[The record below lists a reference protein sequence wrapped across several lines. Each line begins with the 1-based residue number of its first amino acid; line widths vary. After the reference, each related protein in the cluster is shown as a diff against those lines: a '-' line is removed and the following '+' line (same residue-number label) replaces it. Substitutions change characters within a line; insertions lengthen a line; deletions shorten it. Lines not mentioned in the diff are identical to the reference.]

1 MFGNRSRG
9 IARFFTAFA
18 VLTAIWSADGAAI
31 EEPTISLISYDGV
44 RPAPLAADDPLLDSV
59 GVLFVPPHMYAQRA
73 PTTEGYA
80 TAFLVSECHAL
91 AGVAAV
97 SALPVT
103 MRGTGGSTVE
113 LPDLRFGIGLKPGS
127 DPGALTE
134 DSFRASW
141 PVTAQKLVPDE
152 VNQRLF
158 ELSPWWLLRLE
169 GCEPGAEG
177 NGKAIAFDPVTS
189 LELQEAGLPRE
200 ARHVGA
206 LMTEELRL
214 MEVPCQILGQMRHSS
229 WESTCSSWLG
239 MMGGP
244 VVAFDE
250 DKMTWIAVGFVP
262 VGNFALVLD
271 PAGIMASGK
280 QTFEIYSVDE
290 KNPRYFDYTTNIAPM
305 AQVWPWIIDTIER
318 DKPGLVDP
326 ARTGVAEL
334 ETDLQK
340 SLLFQMQQRPKS
352 AWSAFDYT
360 RFGLGV
366 EAMGYKSDAAEF
378 FKSAIAADPSYLPA
392 AFRLSRLINALGP
405 AGISDQELEIVRS
418 ALGEAVAKYPEDPQL
433 ILQRIQ
439 VESKMALHKEIL
451 ADSEKYMAVESR
463 FRGSAWL
470 SAEQGW
476 AFLALGEM
484 DDAESAFAKATDLDA
499 AYVDAIRGLA
509 SVKLQRGAVD
519 DGLRLARKAMRTDPN
534 DPSARTIL
542 ALALARSGN
551 IDGAITVLQDAAEK
565 FTRSPMP
572 YAYLAVLRGYQRARA
587 GDVSDGAL
595 LSAEEV
601 SGTDEALWPRQMV
614 DVFAGL
620 RSVESIGEFNYSA
633 YTPDWRRSIDIGRL
647 VFAAAFDLS
656 QGRTIDY
663 AALEQNLLKYR
674 DQNFVHL
681 APLLKEWAE
690 IVVARRQ

>member
-1 MFGNRSRG
+1 LTTIWQASAG
-9 IARFFTAFA
+9 AF
-18 VLTAIWSADGAAI
+18 
-31 EEPTISLISYDGV
+31 EEQPSVSLISYDGV
-44 RPAPLAADDPLLDSV
+44 RPAPLAANDPLLDSV
-59 GVLFVPPHMYAQRA
+59 GFLFVPPRLYAQRA

-103 MRGTGGSTVE
+103 MHSTGGSKVE

-141 PVTAQKLVPDE
+141 PVTAEALVPDE
-152 VNQRLF
+152 ANQRLF

-169 GCEPGAEG
+169 GCEPGAKG

-189 LELQEAGLPRE
+189 LELQEAGLPRK
-200 ARHVGA
+200 ARHIGA
-206 LMTEELRL
+206 LMTEELAL
-214 MEVPCQILGQMRHSS
+214 AEIPCQIFGQMRHSS

-244 VVAFDE
+244 VVVFDP
-250 DKMTWIAVGFVP
+250 DSKAWVAVGFVP
-262 VGNFALVLD
+262 VGNFGLVLD
-271 PAGIMASGK
+271 PAGSIASGK
-280 QTFEIYSVDE
+280 HAFDIYSVDE
-290 KNPRYFDYTTNIAPM
+290 KNPRYFDYTTNVVPM
-305 AQVWPWIIDTIER
+305 AQVWPWIVDSIEMDR
-318 DKPGLVDP
+318 PGLVDP

-334 ETDLQK
+334 ESGLQK
-340 SLLFQMQQRPKS
+340 SLLMQMQERPKS

-366 EAMGYKSDAAEF
+366 EVAGYRSDAAAF

-392 AFRLSRLINALGP
+392 AFRLSRLINAVGP
-405 AGISDQELEIVRS
+405 TAISDQELEIVRG

-433 ILQRIQ
+433 ILQRIH
-439 VESKMALHKEIL
+439 VEKKMALHKDIL
-451 ADSEKYMAVESR
+451 ADSEKYMAVETR

-484 DDAESAFAKATDLDA
+484 DSAEKAFAKAIDLDA
-499 AYVDAIRGLA
+499 AHVDAIRGLA
-509 SVKLQRGAVD
+509 SVKLQRGEIE

-534 DPSARTIL
+534 DPSARTVL

-551 IDGAITVLQDAAEK
+551 VDGAIVALEESAEK
-565 FTRSPMP
+565 FPWSPTP
-572 YAYLAVLRGYQRARA
+572 YAYMAVLRGYKRAHS
-587 GDVSDGAL
+587 GDTSDDTL
-595 LSAEEV
+595 LNAEEV
-601 SGTDEALWPRQMV
+601 VGADETLWPRQMV
-614 DVFAGL
+614 DVFAGI

-647 VFAAAFDLS
+647 AFAAAFDLS
-656 QGRTIDY
+656 QGKPIDY
-663 AALEQNLLKYR
+663 ATLEQNLLKYR

-681 APLLKEWAE
+681 APILKDWSE
-690 IVVARRQ
+690 IVAARKK